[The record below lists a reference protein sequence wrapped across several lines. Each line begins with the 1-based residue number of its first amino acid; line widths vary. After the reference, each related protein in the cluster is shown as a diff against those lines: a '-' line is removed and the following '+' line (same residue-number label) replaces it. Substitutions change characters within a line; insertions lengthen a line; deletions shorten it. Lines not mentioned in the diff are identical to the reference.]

1 MRILYVEDNPTNV
14 LLVER
19 VARLGKHTMI
29 TYAEGQLAL
38 DRFEQDQPQLVL
50 MDVELKGQLTGLDVT
65 RQLRAKGHTLPII
78 ALTAYAM
85 KGDRQRC
92 IEAGCDNYI
101 AKPVSIQELVAI
113 FKYYDDALTQ
123 EKTDSNTVATESASP
138 IHQESR
144 DDEKITP
151 EQDAP
156 EKVVQPTAAKDEA
169 AAVPSLVPLAPVE
182 TAAGAVDEQASK
194 PVVHEALV
202 SKAITEVPSAAEVQK
217 PDAIPVGDTE
227 TRVSS
232 IVSRQE

>member
-29 TYAEGQLAL
+29 NYAEGQLAL

-123 EKTDSNTVATESASP
+123 EKTDSNTVATENASP

-144 DDEKITP
+144 DEKTTP
-151 EQDAP
+151 EQDAL

-169 AAVPSLVPLAPVE
+169 AAVPSLASLAPVE
-182 TAAGAVDEQASK
+182 TAVGAVDEQASK

-202 SKAITEVPSAAEVQK
+202 AKAITEVPSEAEVQK

-232 IVSRQE
+232 IVSTQE